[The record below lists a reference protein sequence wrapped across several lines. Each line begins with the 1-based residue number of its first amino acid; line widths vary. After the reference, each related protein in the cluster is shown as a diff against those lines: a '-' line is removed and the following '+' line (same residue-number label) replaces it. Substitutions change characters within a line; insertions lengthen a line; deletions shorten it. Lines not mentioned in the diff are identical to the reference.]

1 MNAAFSVVQKLVEG
15 GRYPEAAVAAR
26 ELCADQPDLVE
37 AWLLLALAEQRN
49 QRFVRMLEAV
59 RRAAALRPDSP
70 AVIFK
75 LVEALLFCGEGGE
88 ARGELRG
95 LEASAGSGGL
105 MWSRIADMYSEA
117 GAHED
122 RLRCAR
128 RAYECAPDERHL
140 LASLA
145 AAETACGKI
154 ADAEAHLDQLIA
166 RHPEDAGAQYRR
178 SILRRQ
184 TNDRNHMAELQQR
197 LAVLPLNVPDQI
209 PLCYALAKE
218 CEDLG
223 QYAQSFEYLQRGATR
238 RKRGLTYDVAEDERA
253 LEAIARAF
261 SARRFADQSPGETF
275 IRLPG
280 LDPEQLRG
288 SAAIFVMGLPRSGTT
303 LVDRILSS
311 HSRVQSLGEIND
323 FAYAIL
329 RQTQGAAGGPQGTV
343 GGQGTAAPRSKL
355 ALIEQSATLDFAAL
369 GRDYLASVAG
379 YGLEKPLFIDKTP
392 WNFLYLGLIAL
403 ALPGAR
409 IIHLRR
415 HPMDSC
421 FALYKTLFRGGSP
434 YSYDLQDLAR
444 YYLAY
449 EKLMQHWRTTLGGR
463 FFEVDYERVV
473 SAQEPLTRQLLDY
486 CGLAFEPQCL
496 NFHENP
502 TPAATASAAQVREP
516 VHTRSVANWKNY
528 ESQLAPL
535 AAALRAGG
543 LSL

>member
-1 MNAAFSVVQKLVEG
+1 
-15 GRYPEAAVAAR
+15 
-26 ELCADQPDLVE
+26 
-37 AWLLLALAEQRN
+37 
-49 QRFVRMLEAV
+49 
-59 RRAAALRPDSP
+59 
-70 AVIFK
+70 
-75 LVEALLFCGEGGE
+75 
-88 ARGELRG
+88 
-95 LEASAGSGGL
+95 
-105 MWSRIADMYSEA
+105 
-117 GAHED
+117 
-122 RLRCAR
+122 
-128 RAYECAPDERHL
+128 
-140 LASLA
+140 
-145 AAETACGKI
+145 
-154 ADAEAHLDQLIA
+154 
-166 RHPEDAGAQYRR
+166 
-178 SILRRQ
+178 
-184 TNDRNHMAELQQR
+184 MAELQQR
-197 LAVLPLNVPDQI
+197 LASLPLNVPDQI

-238 RKRGLTYDVAEDERA
+238 RKRGLTYDVADDERA
-253 LEAIARAF
+253 LEAIARTFPAG
-261 SARRFADQSPGETF
+261 RFAEQSPGETF

-288 SAAIFVMGLPRSGTT
+288 APAIFVMGLPRSGTT

-329 RQTQGAAGGPQGTV
+329 RQTQGVAAG
-343 GGQGTAAPRSKL
+343 PRSKL

-379 YGLEKPLFIDKTP
+379 YGLDKPLFIDKTP

-449 EKLMQHWRTTLGGR
+449 DRLMQHWRTTLGGR

-473 SAQEPLTRQLLDY
+473 SAQEVLTRQLLDY

-516 VHTRSVANWKNY
+516 VHTRSVANWKHY
-528 ESQLAPL
+528 ETQLAPL
-535 AAALRAGG
+535 AATLRAGG